1 MKQKKEP
8 FPTIIH
14 EGVSTLFI
22 PGLLLC
28 DSGRLDEYYKGASH
42 GLDILRRLNNISEG
56 EDICA
61 QGIAVPVFIDHT
73 GEYTVVVRH
82 IDSEAYL
89 EAPPKIVSRGWLL
102 GTETGKLVLCG
113 FDSLMFWD
121 PWEQEEYPPRYVSC
135 EIEPGWYRVE
145 LVGGINTR
153 ELDEG
158 DDQDGEQEEQ
168 HIFEFVLMPV
178 PDRPIFAADLGQ
190 LTFSDHTDL
199 GGRPSIS
206 LAETITEHIAEG
218 SVDEDFLHAA
228 LSRLNSPAFESFV
241 LELFNDRDE
250 PVEMLQDAGEA
261 VFYKPLLDSYGGSLH
276 SVFLLEYLPLALFT
290 RPDPS
295 TVLTDPYLTERLEK
309 IRDIYKG
316 DHGYFGMVS
325 PVLLKAGRLRSIGL
339 LTNLGGLDK
348 SEYDNE
354 LIPKFVSLVEQV
366 GLDAQV
372 LVGSYDSF
380 IDLNAA
386 GVQAAFRRFLI
397 ERQDGISICLTAEG
411 ARVETFQVENSLSS
425 GVLKD
430 SRHPLEPIF
439 LRRFKEK
446 EQVLIEFEELINK
459 GPKEAELERF
469 LVAHYKDIF
478 GTQYDRIET
487 QLWLRFPE
495 LDVAGKDRRLDVFL
509 RNSIVPDWELFEIKR
524 VVSLT
529 STYRDAPVLA
539 AEVVHSIQQ
548 VKNYSR
554 ILSNDSVKRRLAEE
568 GIEYFEPSLNLVV
581 GRRPQIRH
589 DHWRW
594 LLASQ
599 NSGVK
604 LITFDDLRDEMSQRV
619 IDLANM
625 MNIDI
630 LP

>member
-1 MKQKKEP
+1 VKQEKEP
-8 FPTIIH
+8 FPTIVH
-14 EGVSTLFI
+14 EGVSTLFF

-28 DSGRLDEYYKGASH
+28 DSARLDEYYRQSSR
-42 GLDILRRLNNISEG
+42 GLDILRRLNSISEC
-56 EDICA
+56 EEICA
-61 QGIAVPVFIDHT
+61 QGVAVPIFIDYT
-73 GEYTVVVRH
+73 GEYTIVVRH
-82 IDSEAYL
+82 TNAESYL
-89 EAPPKIVSRGWLL
+89 EAPPTILSKGWLL
-102 GTETGKLVLCG
+102 GTETGKLTLCG
-113 FDSLMFWD
+113 FDSLLFWD
-121 PWEQEEYPPRYVSC
+121 PEEPEEDPPRYVSC
-135 EIEPGWYRVE
+135 DIEPGWYRVE
-145 LVGGINTR
+145 VRGGINLGAF
-153 ELDEG
+153 EEVEG
-158 DDQDGEQEEQ
+158 R
-168 HIFEFVLMPV
+168 IFEFVLIPV
-178 PDRPIFAADLGQ
+178 LDRPTFEADLDQ
-190 LTFSDHTDL
+190 LTFSDHSDL
-199 GGRPSIS
+199 GEQLSVPIS
-206 LAETITEHIAEG
+206 KTTAKQEG
-218 SVDEDFLHAA
+218 EGGVDKGFLHAA
-228 LSRLNSPAFESFV
+228 LSRLNNPAFESFV
-241 LELFNDRDE
+241 LELFSDRDE
-250 PVEMLQDAGEA
+250 PVQMLPECGDA

-295 TVLTDPYLTERLEK
+295 TVLTDPYLLERLER
-309 IRDIYKG
+309 IRDIYHG

-339 LTNLGGLDK
+339 LTNLTDLDK

-380 IDLNAA
+380 LDLNAA
-386 GVQAAFRRFLI
+386 NVEAAFRRFLI
-397 ERQDGISICLTAEG
+397 ERQDGISICLTVEG
-411 ARVETFQVENSLSS
+411 ARVESFQTENSLSS

-430 SRHPLEPIF
+430 SKHPLEPIF

-509 RNSIVPDWELFEIKR
+509 RNSIVPEWELFEIKR
-524 VVSLT
+524 AVSVT

-539 AEVVHSIQQ
+539 AEVVHSMQQ

-554 ILSNDSVKRRLAEE
+554 ILSNDSVKRRLADE

-594 LLASQ
+594 LLSSH

-619 IDLANM
+619 RDLANL